1 MLKELTRF
9 NVKLAFDGKLDE
21 SCIPEVK
28 LFGGEFLSIAKHCK
42 ELDLHYDWIIAS
54 EILYRPESYPSIIE
68 TLATV
73 RYLVFDSLLI
83 KYMNSV

>member
-9 NVKLAFDGKLDE
+9 NVKLALDGKLNE
-21 SCIPEVK
+21 NCIPEAK
-28 LFGGEFLSIAKHCK
+28 FFGGEFLSIAKHCK
-42 ELDLHYDWIIAS
+42 ELDLRYDWIIAS

-73 RYLVFDSLLI
+73 RYLLFNLVFI
-83 KYMNSV
+83 EYKNSV